1 MFKKLVVVLTEV
13 NIHFSVGGCMW
24 NMCTAVVE
32 NIRDE
37 EETSDLYTASHHHD
51 YDYVSVM

>member
-1 MFKKLVVVLTEV
+1 
-13 NIHFSVGGCMW
+13 MW